1 MHLRPVTVIPTHPQ
15 PPPIKRKKLLVH
27 KRLDKKK
34 RKERGHTEAE
44 TEKELYPVYYSLAAS
59 EFKCARLRWN
69 RAGVII
75 IASCLLDRTLK

>member
-1 MHLRPVTVIPTHPQ
+1 MLAETGKTQQAHTHTQQKGHLCTRDWV
-15 PPPIKRKKLLVH
+15 KRREKKE
-27 KRLDKKK
+27 D
-34 RKERGHTEAE
+34 TETE
-44 TEKELYPVYYSLAAS
+44 TEKELYHVYYSLAAG